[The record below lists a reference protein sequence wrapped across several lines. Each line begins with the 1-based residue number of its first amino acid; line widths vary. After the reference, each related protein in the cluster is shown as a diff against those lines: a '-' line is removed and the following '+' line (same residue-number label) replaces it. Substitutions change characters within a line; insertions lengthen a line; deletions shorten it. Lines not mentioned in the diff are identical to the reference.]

1 MRNLAIFP
9 LLCLCLVSRAGTVDP
24 TYTFSDFTD
33 HPLNVSRVTL
43 TPLARDA
50 YYSGS
55 ILSTKPLVYTKAA
68 YPTLTNGTFTATNLV
83 NGYAYRVEIADSY
96 QTTTVTNYFGTNVTG
111 SVDAVDYLTPM
122 LGLEQGVVVRAF
134 FESAP
139 AETGSATNVFFLA
152 STNITPSTS
161 GGSNVFTVTGQV
173 PLATVAVTATN
184 GPSGYRLD
192 DGIAITNILDSK
204 YNYLGVVPVSL
215 SGGGPGGFGLKASQ
229 YGTNWTTLKMQT
241 AFTTTNKFFTPA
253 VGYLSNTWIVAYD
266 PFSVWSTPTK
276 VWAVT
281 TSTNLVDWSPSLF
294 VTNTQSTAQ
303 RVYIDHF
310 FTDPDTGELFLYQ
323 SGESGITHCAKVGNT
338 TGTNYGSWFPVET
351 AANLGLYDASV
362 VKWNGVYYMVGSTP
376 VSTFEVYTNVTSAT
390 NTFRLWRADSSFTS
404 TAMESPQIVQIGSNV
419 HRIFGQLNP
428 SGIQK
433 TYFFDVTNMN
443 IPSTLPWKEVQEDGI
458 TGGRMD
464 VQLVTGEQ
472 KRQLQSIG
480 ESLVD
485 ARPYS
490 FIIYTN
496 TTPSVRSVT
505 LPSVYIGGGT
515 AAKITWEVTAVS
527 AKTNTSPINLA
538 DAAFFKLEQ
547 YEYMMGGIPFFGSM
561 PMGNFILREVAR
573 PGGYNSNDWYAV
585 VSHSGFSS
593 TDHYYTNGPQLVLT
607 GPTNG
612 AVTWKVRTTVDPT
625 TFSLNSLT
633 TSGTIGRWS
642 ESNVV
647 NTTFYPN
654 VVVSDTLTRSN
665 ASIRDG
671 ASDNYLG
678 AITENVTT
686 VRTQNIGSSILK
698 IVEDAG
704 GAITYWDYS
713 DDALNPKAFFQY
725 TTFLG
730 DAADG
735 PYVAAR
741 KIFGTNIYG
750 GGANITGLNADNIA
764 SGTVAPERLGS
775 GSSITTKYLRGDST
789 WQTISGGA
797 FTLTM
802 NPNQFAQAGGTTN
815 IKSGATATNINQWG
829 NFVLRS
835 EDASNDITVTNHSQ
849 KLKINSTAD
858 PYAADTEV
866 GEDIK
871 ARTFYGV
878 SNNITGGISA
888 GSITVGT
895 SPTKITL
902 DGSAGAG
909 GFADTVYPTN
919 VTASRMAFIGPSKAI
934 TNAGASGA
942 VPINADGSASTSA
955 QIGSLFTGGSTYLKA
970 DGTTG
975 TGGGGGVALLPMNM
989 RGQTITATGSGKNWP
1004 ADMSYVSS
1012 STSIYR
1018 TAVPAGTYTNF
1029 IGFWNAASS
1038 AGTNFWFNCQTNGVT
1053 AFAWNLG
1060 GTGGSGVST
1069 QLIGGFTL
1077 TARGTINWVITN
1089 NSAGDFDGASFYGT
1103 YQYTP

>member
-1 MRNLAIFP
+1 MKTFCQNRKSGAEFP
-9 LLCLCLVSRAGTVDP
+9 PINPALSPGGVFCARSFLVAALMLFAGMASAENIRLYFPSFTNSAVLLTNTVKC
-24 TYTFSDFTD
+24 
-33 HPLNVSRVTL
+33 
-43 TPLARDA
+43 TPI
-50 YYSGS
+50 SGN
-55 ILSTKPLVYTKAA
+55 ILSSGGVIPNGTPINITFPSSGVTTQLLTAGYWS
-68 YPTLTNGTFTATNLV
+68 LTNNLLGSSGIVIRVWDDSTDVVDYTNRLWGGYNKFVTSVVATN
-83 NGYAYRVEIADSY
+83 NA
-96 QTTTVTNYFGTNVTG
+96 
-111 SVDAVDYLTPM
+111 
-122 LGLEQGVVVRAF
+122 
-134 FESAP
+134 SA
-139 AETGSATNVFFLA
+139 GSATNVFFLA
-152 STNITPSTS
+152 STNITPSVS

-229 YGTNWTTLKMQT
+229 YGTNWATLKMQT
-241 AFTTTNKFFTPA
+241 SFTTTNKFFTPA

-419 HRIFGQLNP
+419 HRIFGQMNP

-472 KRQLQSIG
+472 KRQLQSVG

-485 ARPYS
+485 AQPYS

-585 VSHSGFSS
+585 VSHTGFSS

-678 AITENVTT
+678 AITENVTA

-730 DAADG
+730 DAAAG

-764 SGTVAPERLGS
+764 SGTVAPARLGS

-789 WQTISGGA
+789 WQTISGGGDA
-797 FTLTM
+797 LTSG
-802 NPNQFAQAGGTTN
+802 NLSQFASTTSAQLRGVLSDESGTGVFLTANGDGSALTGLTAGQIGP
-815 IKSGATATNINQWG
+815 SGA
-829 NFVLRS
+829 
-835 EDASNDITVTNHSQ
+835 
-849 KLKINSTAD
+849 
-858 PYAADTEV
+858 
-866 GEDIK
+866 
-871 ARTFYGV
+871 V
-878 SNNITGGISA
+878 SNNQSSVTLGTVNSTSNNISGGISA
-888 GSITVGT
+888 GSLTATSITN
-895 SPTKITL
+895 S
-902 DGSAGAG
+902 G
-909 GFADTVYPTN
+909 G
-919 VTASRMAFIGPSKAI
+919 TASRIVIHDANKKLIGA
-934 TNAGASGA
+934 TASGA
-942 VPINADGSASTSA
+942 VPIDADGTATTFAQINSLGNVITTNAATLTSSTFLVGDGARGASAQAGYTTSTVATNPPMAGAWAGPTNTLAMKPNGEYPVYPTATDCAITNLSNGNGWATVGFSNSSASTIVVRLTDA
-955 QIGSLFTGGSTYLKA
+955 RIRIIGPASTN
-970 DGTTG
+970 
-975 TGGGGGVALLPMNM
+975 ALNIP
-989 RGQTITATGSGKNWP
+989 SGKVGF
-1004 ADMSYVSS
+1004 VSGLVN
-1012 STSIYR
+1012 TW
-1018 TAVPAGTYTNF
+1018 TN
-1029 IGFWNAASS
+1029 AM
-1038 AGTNFWFNCQTNGVT
+1038 TGV
-1053 AFAWNLG
+1053 
-1060 GTGGSGVST
+1060 
-1069 QLIGGFTL
+1069 Q
-1077 TARGTINWVITN
+1077 
-1089 NSAGDFDGASFYGT
+1089 
-1103 YQYTP
+1103 Q